1 MSGVPGVA
9 LVEAAFWVLRQPPCA
24 MESRSADPHSA
35 SGASPIPYTSPALP
49 SEWPGHKH
57 GSAPLR
63 PSHHSRRRAERPLPP
78 YISGLES
85 TRWPGA
91 CRASSMCSWPKPEC
105 PTTLWRR
112 WAGPEK
118 GAVSVCVFFR
128 GGESLGVQAGRRL
141 AWRLRR
147 LGVVWGIHWPS
158 GAHSKACR
166 RSARF
171 GRSCPLPRPCI
182 MPLHDTLQM
191 DEVNPHM
198 EDFDVALVIGANDTI
213 NSAAIEDPNSVIA
226 GEGMCMVQVEGL
238 VPIRVLSHGRLPAL
252 GPAA

>member
-1 MSGVPGVA
+1 MSGVPGIA

-24 MESRSADPHSA
+24 MESRSADPHLA
-35 SGASPIPYTSPALP
+35 SGANPIPYTSPALP
-49 SEWPGHKH
+49 SGWPGHKH

-63 PSHHSRRRAERPLPP
+63 PSHPSRRRTERPLSP

-91 CRASSMCSWPKPEC
+91 CRASSMCSWPKLEC

-118 GAVSVCVFFR
+118 GAVSVCFW
-128 GGESLGVQAGRRL
+128 GGGGVLGCASREEAGM
-141 AWRLRR
+141 AAAAS
-147 LGVVWGIHWPS
+147 GVVWGIHWPS
-158 GAHSKACR
+158 GAHSKACG

-171 GRSCPLPRPCI
+171 GRSCPLPRPCV

-226 GEGMCMVQVEGL
+226 GEGMCMLRLQGL